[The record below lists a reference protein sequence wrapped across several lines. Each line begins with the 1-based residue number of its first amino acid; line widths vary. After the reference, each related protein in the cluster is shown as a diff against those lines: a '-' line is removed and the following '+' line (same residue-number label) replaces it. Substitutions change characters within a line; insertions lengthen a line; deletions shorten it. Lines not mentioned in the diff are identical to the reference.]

1 MLLESS
7 PIPKDPR
14 AGKIAWY
21 VESQILSATA
31 QATAAA
37 AAERLWVVVL
47 RRQVVREELSTARA
61 SRGGRGKGVGLSGD
75 SRQDRPETALDARD
89 AKQAAAG

>member
-37 AAERLWVVVL
+37 AERLWVVVL
-47 RRQVVREELSTARA
+47 RRQVVGEELSTARA